1 MSTLYIECV
10 FKGCLMYLG
19 AEEHPH
25 LWMQSLTKYKKPFI
39 LHILTQKNTH
49 IRRCKIMHKCTSATV
64 TVHIITVHVCT
75 VTVALAFNI
84 LVIFSSLLVS
94 GCSHSPFFS
103 FDQIIKPLL
112 PIKSSPDQ
120 IISRHCHRSPS
131 PWSLD
136 SRRSPWSLA
145 DRLIKSFLV
154 VWSMGFLVEGLISL
168 LLTPIAVAIF
178 FLCLMVLGFWLVDFD
193 GFDYWVWWLW
203 LVGFDDFDQWVLVS
217 GFGILMGGL
226 IMEAGLMVVV
236 VWVDDGGW
244 VDDRCCP
251 DHWWWLGIETR
262 MNILLNKC
270 VE

>member
-1 MSTLYIECV
+1 
-10 FKGCLMYLG
+10 
-19 AEEHPH
+19 
-25 LWMQSLTKYKKPFI
+25 
-39 LHILTQKNTH
+39 
-49 IRRCKIMHKCTSATV
+49 MHKCTSATV

-94 GCSHSPFFS
+94 SCSHSPFFS

-120 IISRHCHRSPS
+120 IISRHCHRSSS

-178 FLCLMVLGFWLVDFD
+178 FSLFD
-193 GFDYWVWWLW
+193 
-203 LVGFDDFDQWVLVS
+203 
-217 GFGILMGGL
+217 GFGILISGFWWFWL
-226 IMEAGLMVVV
+226 LGLMIVIS
-236 VWVDDGGW
+236 GF
-244 VDDRCCP
+244 
-251 DHWWWLGIETR
+251 WWFWSVGFG
-262 MNILLNKC
+262 
-270 VE
+270 

>member
-84 LVIFSSLLVS
+84 LVIFSSFLVS
-94 GCSHSPFFS
+94 SCSHSPFFS

-112 PIKSSPDQ
+112 PIKSSLATATDHHRPDL
-120 IISRHCHRSPS
+120 ST
-131 PWSLD
+131 
-136 SRRSPWSLA
+136 LA
-145 DRLIKSFLV
+145 DHPD
-154 VWSMGFLVEGLISL
+154 L
-168 LLTPIAVAIF
+168 LPIAWSNHF
-178 FLCLMVLGFWLVDFD
+178 SL
-193 GFDYWVWWLW
+193 
-203 LVGFDDFDQWVLVS
+203 FDQWV
-217 GFGILMGGL
+217 F
-226 IMEAGLMVVV
+226 
-236 VWVDDGGW
+236 W
-244 VDDRCCP
+244 
-251 DHWWWLGIETR
+251 
-262 MNILLNKC
+262 
-270 VE
+270 